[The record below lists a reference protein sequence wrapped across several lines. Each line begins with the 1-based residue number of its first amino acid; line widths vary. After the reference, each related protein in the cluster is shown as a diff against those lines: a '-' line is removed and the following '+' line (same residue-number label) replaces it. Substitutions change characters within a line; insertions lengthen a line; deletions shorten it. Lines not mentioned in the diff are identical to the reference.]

1 MGSDAAGCTDFKA
14 NSQGQLRNILSPAG
28 LTCLQNQAFAHGFAP
43 GARLFDPSAA
53 GVSDRV
59 KESATTLWGFSTVF
73 ESAARDAL
81 RLRRISIALD
91 KKGR

>member
-14 NSQGQLRNILSPAG
+14 NSQGQLRNILSRAG
-28 LTCLQNQAFAHGFAP
+28 LTCLQNKAFAHGFEP
-43 GARLFDPSAA
+43 FARLFGPSTG

-59 KESATTLWGFSTVF
+59 KESATTLWGFSTIF
-73 ESAARDAL
+73 ESVAAEAFEARC
-81 RLRRISIALD
+81 ISIAPD